1 MHMNKITTH
10 LLHLIILMAIIA
22 LAAVFRLT
30 GINWDSKSHLH
41 PDERFLTMVATE
53 ITLPNSLQSYL
64 DTRTS
69 PANPHNKKFSFYVY
83 GTYPMHIAKLV
94 ATVSHQNSYDGI
106 TIVGRILSAIVDLVT
121 LLLVFLIASHLS
133 KRHSVGLLAAFCY
146 AISVLPI
153 QLSHFFTVDPYITL
167 FTTMVLWQIIRGRM
181 GFLLGVT
188 AALAISAKVSSVLIL
203 PVIGIGF
210 LRLWPWNG
218 QSKAIW
224 KTRKELLIKAL
235 LFLLGLFLTL
245 RLAYP
250 YLFVG
255 FSLNPLILANWK
267 QLASFN
273 EPTTSFPPGLQWV
286 SVLPTQPTLDLFV
299 WGFGIPLTIF
309 AVIALIR
316 VLRISIKKRTL
327 PVTTPLILW
336 VVFVLGYQSLQFAKP
351 MRYFWPIYPSLAV
364 FSGLALS
371 YGYTFLTK
379 NIRHNLIRYA
389 LFFIIIMML
398 LIWPV
403 LFLSIYTKPHTR
415 IRASAWMY
423 QHIPEGQTIAWEHWD
438 DPLPFPMEGFPAPS
452 IYKQIQLP
460 SFDPDDAE
468 KPEKIMTVVRDS
480 DYIVL
485 SSNRAYGALQ
495 QVKKRFPYMSDFY
508 TRLFSGNLGFELV
521 AQFTSRPTIPF
532 PWGNMCLYIPGFGYG
547 AASRILEECDE
558 GGISIIDDY
567 TDETFTVYDH
577 PKVLIF
583 KKVK

>member
-1 MHMNKITTH
+1 MSKYTVHLHSIT
-10 LLHLIILMAIIA
+10 LIAIVA

-83 GTYPMHIAKLV
+83 GTYPMHIAKFV
-94 ATVSHQNSYDGI
+94 ATVSNQHTYDGI
-106 TIVGRILSAIVDLVT
+106 TIVGRILSTAVDLVT

-133 KRHSVGLLAAFCY
+133 KRQSVGLLAAFCY

-188 AALAISAKVSSVLIL
+188 AGLAISAKVSGALIL
-203 PVIGIGF
+203 PVIGIGYCM
-210 LRLWPWNG
+210 LWPWNG
-218 QSKAIW
+218 QSKTIW
-224 KTRKELLIKAL
+224 KTRKELVIKAL
-235 LFLLGLFLTL
+235 FFLLGLFLTL

-255 FSLNPLILANWK
+255 FSVNPLILANWK

-273 EPTTSFPPGLQWV
+273 EPTTSFPPGLQWT
-286 SVLPTQPTLDLFV
+286 SVLPTQPTLDLLV
-299 WGFGIPLTIF
+299 WGFGIPLTVF
-309 AVIALIR
+309 AITALIR
-316 VLRISIKKRTL
+316 TIRISINKRTL
-327 PVTTPLILW
+327 PEATPLILW
-336 VVFVLGYQSLQFAKP
+336 IVLVLGYQSLQFAKP

-371 YGYTFLTK
+371 YGYTVLTK
-379 NIRHNLIRYA
+379 KIRHHFTRYA
-389 LFFIIIMML
+389 VFFIVAML
-398 LIWPV
+398 LFIWPV
-403 LFLSIYTKPHTR
+403 SFLSLYTKPHTR

-460 SFDPDDAE
+460 SFDPDDTD
-468 KPEKIMTVVRDS
+468 KSEKIMAVVGKT

-485 SSNRAYGALQ
+485 SSNRAYGALL
-495 QVKKRFPYMSDFY
+495 KSKERFPFMANFY
-508 TRLFSGNLGFELV
+508 TRLFSGDLGFELA

-532 PWGNMCLYIPGFGYG
+532 PWRNICLYVPGFGYG
-547 AASRILEECDE
+547 AASRMLEECDE
-558 GGISIIDDY
+558 GGISFIDDY
-567 TDETFTVYDH
+567 ADETFTVYDH

>member
-1 MHMNKITTH
+1 MNKYISLPH
-10 LLHLIILMAIIA
+10 ALILAAIIA

-30 GINWDSKSHLH
+30 GMNWDSKSHLH

-53 ITLPNSLQSYL
+53 ITLPHSLQNYL

-83 GTYPMHIAKLV
+83 GTYPMHITKLI
-94 ATVSHQNSYDGI
+94 ATISHNNTYDGI
-106 TIVGRILSAIVDLVT
+106 TIVGRVLSVIVDLIT
-121 LLLVFLIASHLS
+121 LLLVFLIASHLTKKQS
-133 KRHSVGLLAAFCY
+133 IGLLAAFCY
-146 AISVLPI
+146 AASVLPI

-167 FTTMVLWQIIRGRM
+167 FTTMALWQILRHRM

-188 AALAISAKVSSVLIL
+188 AALAISAKISSVLII
-203 PVIGIGF
+203 PVIGISF
-210 LRLWPWNG
+210 LALWPWSG
-218 QSKAIW
+218 QSKDIW
-224 KTRKELLIKAL
+224 KTRKELLVKAL
-235 LFLLGLFLTL
+235 WCIVGLFLTL

-255 FSLNPLILANWK
+255 LSINPLLLANWR

-286 SVLPTQPTLDLFV
+286 SVLPIQPTLDLFV
-299 WGFGIPLTIF
+299 WGVGIPLTLLAIF
-309 AVIALIR
+309 ALTYTTR
-316 VLRISIKKRTL
+316 KHIKKRTL
-327 PVTTPLILW
+327 PEATPLILW
-336 VVFVLGYQSLQFAKP
+336 IALVLGYQSLQFAKP

-364 FSGLALS
+364 FSGIALW
-371 YGYTFLTK
+371 YVYTFLVK
-379 NIRHNLIRYA
+379 RLQHRLIRFGV
-389 LFFIIIMML
+389 FFIML
-398 LIWPV
+398 MILLLWPIS
-403 LFLSIYTKPHTR
+403 FLSIYTKSHTR
-415 IRASAWMY
+415 IRASAWIY

-460 SFDPDDAE
+460 SFDPDDE
-468 KPEKIMTVVRDS
+468 KKSEKIMTVLGET
-480 DYIVL
+480 DYVVL
-485 SSNRAYGALQ
+485 SSNRAYGALWQ
-495 QVKKRFPYMSDFY
+495 TKERFPFMSDFY
-508 TRLFSGNLGFELV
+508 SRLFSGNLGFELV

-532 PWGNMCLYIPGFGYG
+532 PWNNICLYVPGFRYG
-547 AASRILEECDE
+547 IVSRMLEECDA

-567 TDETFTVYDH
+567 ADETFTVYDH

>member
-1 MHMNKITTH
+1 MSKITTH
-10 LLHLIILMAIIA
+10 LHLIILVAIIA

-30 GINWDSKSHLH
+30 GIHWDSKSHLH

-83 GTYPMHIAKLV
+83 GTYPMHIAKFV
-94 ATVSHQNSYDGI
+94 ATVSHQHTYDGI
-106 TIVGRILSAIVDLVT
+106 TVVGRILSTAVDLVT

-133 KRHSVGLLAAFCY
+133 KRQSVGLLAAFCY

-188 AALAISAKVSSVLIL
+188 AGLAISAKVSGALIL
-203 PVIGIGF
+203 PVIGIGYCM
-210 LRLWPWNG
+210 LWPWNG
-218 QSKAIW
+218 QSKTIW
-224 KTRKELLIKAL
+224 KTRKELVIKAL
-235 LFLLGLFLTL
+235 FFLLGLFLTL

-255 FSLNPLILANWK
+255 FSVNPLILANWK

-286 SVLPTQPTLDLFV
+286 SVLPTQPTLDLLV
-299 WGFGIPLTIF
+299 WGFGIPLTVF
-309 AVIALIR
+309 AVTTLIR
-316 VLRISIKKRTL
+316 LLQIAIKKRTL
-327 PVTTPLILW
+327 PEATPLILW
-336 VVFVLGYQSLQFAKP
+336 IVLVLGYQSLQFAKP

-364 FSGLALS
+364 LSGLGLS

-379 NIRHNLIRYA
+379 NTRHKFIRYA
-389 LFFIIIMML
+389 VFFIITTIL
-398 LIWPV
+398 LIWPISY
-403 LFLSIYTKPHTR
+403 LSIYTKPHTR

-460 SFDPDDAE
+460 SFDPDDTD
-468 KPEKIMTVVRDS
+468 KSEKIMAVVRES

-485 SSNRAYGALQ
+485 SSNRAYGALL
-495 QVKKRFPYMSDFY
+495 KSKERFPFMADFY
-508 TRLFSGNLGFELV
+508 TRLFSGDLGFELA

-532 PWGNMCLYIPGFGYG
+532 PVTTMWL
-547 AASRILEECDE
+547 
-558 GGISIIDDY
+558 
-567 TDETFTVYDH
+567 
-577 PKVLIF
+577 
-583 KKVK
+583 

>member
-1 MHMNKITTH
+1 MHMSKITTH
-10 LLHLIILMAIIA
+10 LHLIILVAIIA

-30 GINWDSKSHLH
+30 GIHWDSKSHLH

-83 GTYPMHIAKLV
+83 GTYPMHIAKFV
-94 ATVSHQNSYDGI
+94 ATVSHQHTYDGI
-106 TIVGRILSAIVDLVT
+106 TVVGRILSTAVDLVT

-133 KRHSVGLLAAFCY
+133 KRQSVGLLAAFCY

-188 AALAISAKVSSVLIL
+188 AGLAISAKVSGALIL
-203 PVIGIGF
+203 PVIGIGYCM
-210 LRLWPWNG
+210 LWPWNG
-218 QSKAIW
+218 QSKTIW
-224 KTRKELLIKAL
+224 KTRKELVIKAL
-235 LFLLGLFLTL
+235 FFLLGLFLTL

-255 FSLNPLILANWK
+255 FSVNPLILANWK

-286 SVLPTQPTLDLFV
+286 SVLPTQPTLDLLV
-299 WGFGIPLTIF
+299 WGFGIPLTVF
-309 AVIALIR
+309 AVTTLIR
-316 VLRISIKKRTL
+316 LLQIAIKKRTL
-327 PVTTPLILW
+327 PEATPLILW
-336 VVFVLGYQSLQFAKP
+336 IVLVLGYQSLQFAKP

-364 FSGLALS
+364 LSGLGLS

-379 NIRHNLIRYA
+379 NTRHKFIRYA
-389 LFFIIIMML
+389 VFFIITTIL
-398 LIWPV
+398 LIWPISY
-403 LFLSIYTKPHTR
+403 LSIYTKPHTR

-460 SFDPDDAE
+460 SFDPDDTD
-468 KPEKIMTVVRDS
+468 KSEKIMAVVRES

-485 SSNRAYGALQ
+485 SSNRAYGALL
-495 QVKKRFPYMSDFY
+495 KSKERFPFMADFY
-508 TRLFSGNLGFELV
+508 TRLFSGDLGFELA
-521 AQFTSRPTIPF
+521 AQFTSRPTTPF
-532 PWGNMCLYIPGFGYG
+532 PWTNICLYVPGFGYG
-547 AASRILEECDE
+547 AASRMLEECDE
-558 GGISIIDDY
+558 GGISFIDDY
-567 TDETFTVYDH
+567 ADETFTVYDH